1 MKKHAT
7 EKHNGIYA
15 LQVVCL
21 LLLCFISQVASAQST
36 TESLNKKLGLY
47 IFPAKNQ
54 NAEQQ
59 KKDESYC
66 YEWAIKNSGVD
77 PLNREEIKPD
87 SNAVTGREGEV
98 LVGGA
103 KGAAAGVAIGAI
115 AGDAGKGA
123 AIGAVVGG
131 LAGRGARKQKQQS
144 QKQQSEQKAK
154 AANQSEIDNFT
165 KAYKAC
171 LTGKGYTVQ

>member
-7 EKHNGIYA
+7 EKHNSIYA
-15 LQVVCL
+15 PHVICL
-21 LLLCFISQVASAQST
+21 LLLCFVIQFASGQST

-54 NAEQQ
+54 SADQQ
-59 KKDESYC
+59 QKDESYC

-154 AANQSEIDNFT
+154 AANQLQIDNFA

>member
-7 EKHNGIYA
+7 EKHNPMYA
-15 LQVVCL
+15 PPIICL
-21 LLLCFISQVASAQST
+21 LLLCFVIQFASGQST
-36 TESLNKKLGLY
+36 TESLNKNLGLY

-54 NAEQQ
+54 SAGQQ
-59 KKDESYC
+59 QKDESYC
-66 YEWAIKNSGVD
+66 YQWAVKNSGVD

-98 LVGGA
+98 VGGAA

-131 LAGRGARKQKQQS
+131 LAGRGARKQKQQA
-144 QKQQSEQKAK
+144 QNQQSEQKAN
-154 AANQSEIDNFT
+154 AANQSQIDNFT

>member
-1 MKKHAT
+1 MKM
-7 EKHNGIYA
+7 YA
-15 LQVVCL
+15 RKKSGPIHPPQTIFL
-21 LLLCFISQVASAQST
+21 LLLCFVIHVASGQST